1 MTDVNPVAVV
11 GIAAIM
17 PMAPDADAFWANIT
31 GGRYCVTDVPPE
43 RWNPALYYSP
53 DHSARDKTY
62 STIGG
67 WVREFEWDPI
77 RWKLPIPPTVSA
89 QMDQGQRWALSA
101 ARRALM
107 DAGWPKWS
115 VDSDK
120 VAVILGN
127 AIGGEKHYLS
137 SMRIQ
142 LPEAL
147 RRVAESATLQTL
159 PADMQHKIVE
169 EARALYLD
177 NMFEITEDTM
187 PCLLYTS
194 RCV

>member
-1 MTDVNPVAVV
+1 
-11 GIAAIM
+11 
-17 PMAPDADAFWANIT
+17 
-31 GGRYCVTDVPPE
+31 
-43 RWNPALYYSP
+43 
-53 DHSARDKTY
+53 
-62 STIGG
+62 
-67 WVREFEWDPI
+67 
-77 RWKLPIPPTVSA
+77 
-89 QMDQGQRWALSA
+89 
-101 ARRALM
+101 M

-169 EARALYLD
+169 EARALYPVSYTHLD
-177 NMFEITEDTM
+177 VYKRQGLIQAQQVFG
-187 PCLLYTS
+187 YTRLMVAAFGLGGGWEALDLS
-194 RCV
+194 LIHI

>member
-1 MTDVNPVAVV
+1 M
-11 GIAAIM
+11 
-17 PMAPDADAFWANIT
+17 
-31 GGRYCVTDVPPE
+31 
-43 RWNPALYYSP
+43 
-53 DHSARDKTY
+53 
-62 STIGG
+62 
-67 WVREFEWDPI
+67 DP
-77 RWKLPIPPTVSA
+77 
-89 QMDQGQRWALSA
+89 GQRWALSA

-107 DAGWPKWS
+107 DAGWPNWS

-127 AIGGEKHYLS
+127 AIGGEKHYQS

-147 RRVAESATLQTL
+147 KRVAESATLQTL

-187 PCLLYTS
+187 PGELSNVIAGRIANVLNLAAPTTRPTPRARPAWPPSTRRSSASTTTS
-194 RCV
+194 TTRSSPVASTATWVSTRS